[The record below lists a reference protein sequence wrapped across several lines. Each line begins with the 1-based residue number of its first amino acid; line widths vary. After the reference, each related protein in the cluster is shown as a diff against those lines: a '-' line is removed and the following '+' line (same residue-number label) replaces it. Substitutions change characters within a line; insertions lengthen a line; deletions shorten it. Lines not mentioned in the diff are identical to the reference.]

1 MQEFRN
7 KFLRSLPHDAR
18 VRLSLKPIDLP
29 VNHEME
35 YPGSAI
41 ANLFFLE
48 SGMASM
54 TTTFLDGAQAEI
66 AMAGIESA
74 VGSGA
79 LVGVRRSLN
88 RVYMQI
94 AGTGYTCSLASA
106 TDEFRRFGIFHDL
119 CLRSLQAQFIQSAQT
134 AGCNARHSVEQRLAR
149 WLLLCANR
157 TGSPRFNVS
166 QEFMADMLGNSRPTV
181 SVIASQFQAEGLIIY
196 QRSHLTIL
204 DPEGLERRSCEC
216 FRSVLNYLEN
226 YLEWDSVGPLHS
238 PDSAA
243 KSQPP
248 PPQRRDEAGKLPL
261 ETYLPRPTIA
271 E

>member
-1 MQEFRN
+1 MQEFHN
-7 KFLRSLPHDAR
+7 KILRSLPHDAR
-18 VRLSLKPIDLP
+18 ARLSLKPIDLP
-29 VNHEME
+29 VNHEIE

-54 TTTFLDGAQAEI
+54 TTTFLDGTQAEI
-66 AMAGIESA
+66 AMGGIESA
-74 VGSGA
+74 IGASA

-94 AGTGYTCSLASA
+94 AGTGYTSALASA
-106 TDEFRRFGIFHDL
+106 AAEFRRFGTFHDL

-157 TGSPRFNVS
+157 TGSPRFNLS

-181 SVIASQFQAEGLIIY
+181 SVIAGEFQTEGLISY
-196 QRSHLTIL
+196 QRGRITIL

-216 FRSVLNYLEN
+216 FRSVVNYLDN
-226 YLEWDSVGPLHS
+226 YLDWDSAGLLPIS
-238 PDSAA
+238 PVLTSP
-243 KSQPP
+243 QP
-248 PPQRRDEAGKLPL
+248 QERRDGPGKLPL
-261 ETYLPRPTIA
+261 EPSLPRPLA
-271 E
+271 GE

>member
-1 MQEFRN
+1 MPEFRN
-7 KFLRSLPHDAR
+7 KILRFLPHDAR
-18 VRLSLKPIDLP
+18 LRLSLVPITLA

-35 YPGSAI
+35 YPGSSI
-41 ANLFFLE
+41 DHLFFLE

-54 TTTFLDGAQAEI
+54 TTTFLDGSQAEI

-74 VGSGA
+74 VGAGA

-94 AGTGYTCSLASA
+94 AGTGYICPLTTA
-106 TDEFRRFGIFHDL
+106 TAEFARSSSFHDL

-157 TGSPRFNVS
+157 TGSHSFSLS

-181 SVIASQFQAEGLIIY
+181 SVIAAEFQTSGLISY
-196 QRSHLTIL
+196 QRGHIDII
-204 DPEGLERRSCEC
+204 DPEGLEGRSCEC
-216 FRSVLNYLEN
+216 FRSVLDYLQNYLD
-226 YLEWDSVGPLHS
+226 WDSDGLLYPPMPSRRSSSAHAGPEMPS
-238 PDSAA
+238 KP
-243 KSQPP
+243 
-248 PPQRRDEAGKLPL
+248 
-261 ETYLPRPTIA
+261 
-271 E
+271 